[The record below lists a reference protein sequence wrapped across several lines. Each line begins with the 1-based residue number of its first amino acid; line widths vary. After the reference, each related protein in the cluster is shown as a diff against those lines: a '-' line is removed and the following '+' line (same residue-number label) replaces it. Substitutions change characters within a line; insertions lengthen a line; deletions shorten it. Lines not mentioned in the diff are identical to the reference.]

1 MSTHVFV
8 RYVSIIFSK
17 ALKTISIYLTLF
29 SSFSIKVRILSTH
42 YFGNVWKVSKLV
54 PWKEN
59 GRKWSN
65 TQENILL
72 KKQLKKSHF
81 YRRQF
86 SFSILGYYHHLK
98 TKEENKLISETY
110 GIYDMQIFELF
121 ICIVLSQKW
130 NKDSSSCVIS
140 IDSRKYIVC
149 LLPSS
154 LKSYCNLIS
163 FLCIFPNIP
172 IIKSLTLA
180 KFNALLRARLRI

>member
-98 TKEENKLISETY
+98 TKEEKKFIVETY
-110 GIYDMQIFELF
+110 GIYN
-121 ICIVLSQKW
+121 VLL
-130 NKDSSSCVIS
+130 CFLS
-140 IDSRKYIVC
+140 IHLY
-149 LLPSS
+149 
-154 LKSYCNLIS
+154 
-163 FLCIFPNIP
+163 
-172 IIKSLTLA
+172 IIKGDKTISNEPQWLDE
-180 KFNALLRARLRI
+180 KHYWH

>member
-86 SFSILGYYHHLK
+86 SISILGYYHHLK
-98 TKEENKLISETY
+98 TKEKNSMQKLMVSIICKFSNCIYWQRSIYTY
-110 GIYDMQIFELF
+110 GYIYM
-121 ICIVLSQKW
+121 
-130 NKDSSSCVIS
+130 
-140 IDSRKYIVC
+140 Y
-149 LLPSS
+149 
-154 LKSYCNLIS
+154 S
-163 FLCIFPNIP
+163 FDT
-172 IIKSLTLA
+172 KM
-180 KFNALLRARLRI
+180 K